1 MWESIKA
8 FLRRHRRKFFITGA
22 VIGGVYLVGRYARW
36 RLAEWQREQEMEY
49 VEQARKQ
56 HHFESNLRT
65 CTVTFFSLV
74 PSLREALMEKLNCE
88 SITARLREKPANK
101 LELWEELKILSFTR
115 TLTSVYSSCMLFV
128 FLRVQL
134 NIVGGYLYLD
144 SLMLTRENSSG
155 TQVHIAES
163 LQKRY
168 LALVRYLL
176 GDGLD
181 FLVGEIRRSVEDI
194 LGEASLKERFSHAQL
209 TRLVNHIRQAIEHSN
224 YSIPIKKS
232 TLGASDGTVRNGHNR
247 KVLQKFMIPQNIES
261 YCGSSDEE
269 EDDNFRNLVGETL
282 DILDSHD
289 CQTVLK
295 MCLDSGFSNIMSNM
309 IPFFQS
315 GDLDLGA
322 VGGDQREP
330 SLDLPLAKIIPVV
343 NGQVNHILCD
353 SDNSYFQDLFK
364 VGCARDFAANVYE
377 AFSVEVD

>member
-115 TLTSVYSSCMLFV
+115 TLTSIYSSCMLFV

-155 TQVHIAES
+155 THAHIAEG

-181 FLVGEIRRSVEDI
+181 FLVGEIRRSVEGVKI
-194 LGEASLKERFSHAQL
+194 
-209 TRLVNHIRQAIEHSN
+209 T
-224 YSIPIKKS
+224 
-232 TLGASDGTVRNGHNR
+232 
-247 KVLQKFMIPQNIES
+247 S
-261 YCGSSDEE
+261 Y
-269 EDDNFRNLVGETL
+269 
-282 DILDSHD
+282 
-289 CQTVLK
+289 
-295 MCLDSGFSNIMSNM
+295 
-309 IPFFQS
+309 
-315 GDLDLGA
+315 
-322 VGGDQREP
+322 
-330 SLDLPLAKIIPVV
+330 
-343 NGQVNHILCD
+343 
-353 SDNSYFQDLFK
+353 
-364 VGCARDFAANVYE
+364 
-377 AFSVEVD
+377 

>member
-115 TLTSVYSSCMLFV
+115 TLTSIYSSCMLFV

-155 TQVHIAES
+155 TQAHIAEG

-181 FLVGEIRRSVEDI
+181 FLVGEIRRSVEGVKI
-194 LGEASLKERFSHAQL
+194 
-209 TRLVNHIRQAIEHSN
+209 T
-224 YSIPIKKS
+224 
-232 TLGASDGTVRNGHNR
+232 
-247 KVLQKFMIPQNIES
+247 S
-261 YCGSSDEE
+261 Y
-269 EDDNFRNLVGETL
+269 
-282 DILDSHD
+282 
-289 CQTVLK
+289 
-295 MCLDSGFSNIMSNM
+295 
-309 IPFFQS
+309 
-315 GDLDLGA
+315 
-322 VGGDQREP
+322 
-330 SLDLPLAKIIPVV
+330 
-343 NGQVNHILCD
+343 
-353 SDNSYFQDLFK
+353 
-364 VGCARDFAANVYE
+364 
-377 AFSVEVD
+377 

>member
-8 FLRRHRRKFFITGA
+8 FFRRHRRKLFVTGA
-22 VIGGVYLVGRYARW
+22 IVGGVYLLGRYARW
-36 RLAEWQREQEMEY
+36 RLAEWQREREMEY

-74 PSLREALMEKLNCE
+74 PSLRDALMEKLDCE
-88 SITARLREKPANK
+88 AITAKLREKPANK
-101 LELWEELKILSFTR
+101 LELWEQLKILSFTR
-115 TLTSVYSSCMLFV
+115 TLSSIYSSCLLFV

-144 SLMLTRENSSG
+144 SLILTGEGSNG
-155 TQVHIAES
+155 KKVHIAEG

-181 FLVGEIRRSVEDI
+181 FLVEEIRRSVEDI
-194 LGEASLKERFSHAQL
+194 LGEVSLKEKFSLAEL
-209 TRLVNHIRQAIEHSN
+209 GRLVSHIRQSVEFSN
-224 YSIPIKKS
+224 NSIPIKRTS
-232 TLGASDGTVRNGHNR
+232 PGATNGTIKNGHH
-247 KVLQKFMIPQNIES
+247 KTPFQKFMLPSDIES
-261 YCGSSDEE
+261 LCGSAGEE

-282 DILDSHD
+282 DILDSDD

-295 MCLDSGFSNIMSNM
+295 MCLDVGFSHVMSSM
-309 IPFFQS
+309 VPFFQAEE
-315 GDLDLGA
+315 LDLGA
-322 VGGDQREP
+322 VGGIEREP
-330 SLDLPLAKIIPVV
+330 SLDLPLAKVIPII

-353 SDNSYFQDLFK
+353 SDNSFFQDVFK
-364 VGCARDFAANVYE
+364 VGCAREFAANVYE
-377 AFSVEVD
+377 AFSIEVD